1 MNDQQNTAIIIRT
14 GRGLS
19 IAGTRITIYDIL
31 DYVHADW
38 PPKLIQDWLNLS
50 EQQVT
55 AALDYIAAHRADV
68 EAEYQQVLA
77 HAQEVRNAWERRN
90 HNTLNTVAQLPP
102 KQGFEDAIAKLR
114 ARKQELGL
122 A

>member
-77 HAQEVRNAWERRN
+77 HAQEVRNAWEQRN